1 MNRIGRAILTLLVV
15 LGVALAA
22 SSAGAQTA
30 AATKQTPPP
39 ATKQAPPE
47 AAPAQSAQ
55 ASQQAQAPGQVKW
68 VNPIR
73 GTVEIVFL
81 KPDVKQ
87 VKADVVTTIKVK
99 NVSNGPIAR
108 LKVEEFWWDKNN
120 NPVSSNQDWSR
131 KPVMPGEVV
140 TFTMTTPKDGRMF
153 RNNYKFSHANGD
165 VKPKQV
171 PKFEG

>member
-1 MNRIGRAILTLLVV
+1 MNRIGRAILALMVV
-15 LGVALAA
+15 PAIALAA
-22 SSAGAQTA
+22 SSAGAQTPP
-30 AATKQTPPP
+30 ATKQTPP
-39 ATKQAPPE
+39 
-47 AAPAQSAQ
+47 AASPAQPAQ
-55 ASQQAQAPGQVKW
+55 TPGPVKW

-73 GTVEIVFL
+73 GPVDITFL

-87 VKADVVTTIKVK
+87 VKGDVVTVIKVK

-131 KPVMPGEVV
+131 KPVMPGEIV
-140 TFTMTTPKDGRMF
+140 TFTMTTPKDARMF

-165 VKPKQV
+165 VRPKQV
-171 PKFEG
+171 PKLEG